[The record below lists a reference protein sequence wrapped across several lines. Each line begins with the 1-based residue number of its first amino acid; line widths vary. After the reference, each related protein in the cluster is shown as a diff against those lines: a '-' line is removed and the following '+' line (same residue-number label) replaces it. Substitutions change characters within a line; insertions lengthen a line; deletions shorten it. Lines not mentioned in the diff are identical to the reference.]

1 MCYHP
6 GMIIRL
12 MEPNDYDSVHALWE
26 STPGMGLNSI
36 DDTRSGIEKFLVRNP
51 STCFVAEEDGRI
63 IGSIIAGNDGRR
75 GSIYHTAV
83 RTDRQRQGIGRSLVE
98 HAMAALEREGISKV
112 FLVVFARNSRGN
124 AFWEKLGFTERHDI
138 IYRNREII
146 HAERF
151 DS

>member
-1 MCYHP
+1 
-6 GMIIRL
+6 MIIRL
-12 MEPNDYDSVHALWE
+12 MEPNDYDGVHALWE

-36 DDTRSGIEKFLVRNP
+36 DDTRSGIEKFLGRNP

-124 AFWEKLGFTERHDI
+124 AFWEKQGFTERHDI

>member
-1 MCYHP
+1 
-6 GMIIRL
+6 MIIRL

-36 DDTRSGIEKFLVRNP
+36 DDTRSGIEKFLIRNP
-51 STCFVAEEDGRI
+51 STCFVAEEDGLI

-83 RTDRQRQGIGRSLVE
+83 RSDCQRQGIGRNLVE

-112 FLVVFARNSRGN
+112 FLVVFARNSKGN

>member
-1 MCYHP
+1 
-6 GMIIRL
+6 MIIRL

-124 AFWEKLGFTERHDI
+124 AFWEKQGFTERHDI

>member
-1 MCYHP
+1 
-6 GMIIRL
+6 MIIRL

-83 RTDRQRQGIGRSLVE
+83 RTDRQRQGIRRSLVE

-124 AFWEKLGFTERHDI
+124 AFWEKQGFTERHDI

>member
-1 MCYHP
+1 
-6 GMIIRL
+6 MIIRL

-98 HAMAALEREGISKV
+98 HAMAALEGKGISKV

-124 AFWEKLGFTERHDI
+124 AFWEKQGFTERHDI

>member
-1 MCYHP
+1 
-6 GMIIRL
+6 MIIRL

>member
-1 MCYHP
+1 MP
-6 GMIIRL
+6 TETAAARPPARTGS
-12 MEPNDYDSVHALWE
+12 PKVFQQ
-26 STPGMGLNSI
+26 
-36 DDTRSGIEKFLVRNP
+36 SG
-51 STCFVAEEDGRI
+51 DGRI

>member
-1 MCYHP
+1 
-6 GMIIRL
+6 MIIRL

-124 AFWEKLGFTERHDI
+124 AFWEKLGFTERHGI

>member
-1 MCYHP
+1 
-6 GMIIRL
+6 MIIRL

-98 HAMAALEREGISKV
+98 HAMAALEREEISKV

>member
-1 MCYHP
+1 
-6 GMIIRL
+6 MIIRL

-98 HAMAALEREGISKV
+98 HAMAALEKEGISKV